1 MKRYAIL
8 TMFLALVAMGC
19 GRKPETGATGAAGP
33 AGAGSAD
40 STARMNLVL
49 ARVGDMT
56 ITVEDLRNHMLKVSN
71 PENTDAYMK
80 NPDIVQVALA
90 SLVDQF
96 VWAKIAKDEGFKL
109 TQAEQHQV
117 AALESEYLATQYM
130 QNVLQ
135 KKAAPTRSEVEEF
148 YMQHQDRYLSPSRV
162 AVRNILLGNE
172 AEARRVAR
180 EAQTG
185 ADFANLAKL
194 YSKDEATRDLGGTLG
209 YVSEK
214 SEIPGLGRNDVFAQK
229 VLSMRPGDVDV
240 IQTQKGWHVVKV
252 EKREGGDLLSLD
264 QVYDKI
270 AEPMIRQ
277 RFGPMYNEALNEARD
292 RVGVEYD
299 SKNFETFT
307 GIPNNCDRLME
318 MAEQAGDDITKIEL
332 YRRVSADFSDCKHA
346 GRAQFM
352 IGYTQLVKVGNKQAA
367 RKALMRLQNKFG
379 NSEWRKPADYL
390 LAHLDDDPATLGTPD
405 EIRAKASR

>member
-1 MKRYAIL
+1 M
-8 TMFLALVAMGC
+8 
-19 GRKPETGATGAAGP
+19 
-33 AGAGSAD
+33 
-40 STARMNLVL
+40 
-49 ARVGDMT
+49 RV
-56 ITVEDLRNHMLKVSN
+56 
-71 PENTDAYMK
+71 
-80 NPDIVQVALA
+80 
-90 SLVDQF
+90 
-96 VWAKIAKDEGFKL
+96 FKL
-109 TQAEQHQV
+109 TQAERHQV

-162 AVRNILLGNE
+162 AVRHILLRQRGGGPSGGPRGRDRCRF
-172 AEARRVAR
+172 RRTWPSSIR
-180 EAQTG
+180 WMTPP
-185 ADFANLAKL
+185 
-194 YSKDEATRDLGGTLG
+194 GTSAVRWG
-209 YVSEK
+209 TSQEK
-214 SEIPGLGRNDVFAQK
+214 SEIPGLGRDEMFAEK
-229 VLSMRPGDVDV
+229 VMSMRPGDVDV
-240 IQTQKGWHVVKV
+240 IQTQKGWHVVRV
-252 EKREGGDLLSLD
+252 EKREGGDLLPLD

-270 AEPMIRQ
+270 VEPMIRQ

-292 RVGVEYD
+292 KVGVEYD
-299 SKNFETFT
+299 TENFEAFT

-318 MAEQAGDDITKIEL
+318 MAEQVGDDNTKIEL

-367 RKALMRLQNKFG
+367 RKALMRLQNKFA
-379 NSEWRKPADYL
+379 NSEWRKSADYL